1 VSSAA
6 PARRRTPDGYAR
18 ERSSVPRR
26 ARVIRQRPQP
36 RPTGRLIRVDGG
48 SAAFGSGP
56 TRRFDVRVEGG
67 LGPGATGFAG
77 AVETV
82 LFDPRGW
89 IRSGISLQRVGGG
102 PVDFHVILASPAL
115 TDRLCAPALTRGRF
129 SCHKDGNVVLNFWRW
144 TRGADSYRGDLERY
158 RTYVVNHEV
167 GHALGRGHL
176 GCPGSGL
183 RAPVM
188 MQQTLGVAACKP
200 NPWPLPYEVG

>member
-1 VSSAA
+1 MSTLTAPVRPPSANPLGSAAEAVTRATSTSAAAPRARTRNPAPPSGIAPVWTTACAAESASCPPGLHRKERPFEAPGSMCGTGVLLEAQVSSAA

-36 RPTGRLIRVDGG
+36 RTTGRLIRVDGG

-56 TRRFDVRVEGG
+56 TRLFDVRVEGG

-102 PVDFHVILASPAL
+102 PVDFHVIL
-115 TDRLCAPALTRGRF
+115 
-129 SCHKDGNVVLNFWRW
+129 
-144 TRGADSYRGDLERY
+144 
-158 RTYVVNHEV
+158 
-167 GHALGRGHL
+167 
-176 GCPGSGL
+176 
-183 RAPVM
+183 
-188 MQQTLGVAACKP
+188 
-200 NPWPLPYEVG
+200 